1 MTFTPHQERVDRN
14 RMLFFS
20 ITRRQV
26 CGFFSGKVI
35 LDDGSELEFQNITGF
50 AERRKTRF

>member
-1 MTFTPHQERVDRN
+1 MLFTPHQERKEHN
-14 RMLFFS
+14 RMLVYS
-20 ITRRQV
+20 RSRHQV

-35 LDDGSELEFQNITGF
+35 LDDGSAMEFQNITGF